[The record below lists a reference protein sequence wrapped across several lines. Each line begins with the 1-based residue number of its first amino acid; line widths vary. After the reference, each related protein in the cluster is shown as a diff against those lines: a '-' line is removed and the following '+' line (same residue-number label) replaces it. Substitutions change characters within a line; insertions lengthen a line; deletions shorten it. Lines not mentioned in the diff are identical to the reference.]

1 MEDKRQEYIKFFAHM
16 QEEDKKSLLVEWLG
30 MIFVGGFMMQQKKIG
45 YLQETN

>member
-30 MIFVGGFMMQQKKIG
+30 MIFVGGFMMLQKKIN
-45 YLQETN
+45 YLQEMN